1 MDIKSPDDV
10 PPPYNTIHYHGISPE
25 TPPSESLTSH
35 LQSHVASLPS
45 RIRAS
50 QRAHT
55 AQQRMDDTLLMDHIA
70 PAIEEFLIDL
80 GAQAP
85 TPPLATLTIV
95 PGGAVP
101 ETAVLSGLEET
112 QKRGELGRLFKV
124 NLKEGTKGIQSPS
137 YSTPSQNASLLWWH
151 DEAMARRLARSLQP
165 KKVEK
170 KQPVARASPVQVAAE
185 RELSPEKQKRGWGWG
200 WGRWR
205 SGLGSGETCGR
216 GAMGDPSSRTGA
228 SEASASFDA
237 QGRVQEQDEAQ
248 MAVEAQEVAF
258 RVENDLGILESMR
271 GWAIVVIVEIRP

>member
-1 MDIKSPDDV
+1 MDTKSPDDV
-10 PPPYNTIHYHGISPE
+10 PPPYDTIHHDGTSPE
-25 TPPSESLTSH
+25 TPHLESLTSH
-35 LQSHVASLPS
+35 LQRHVASLPS
-45 RIRAS
+45 RILAS

-80 GAQAP
+80 GAQVP

-124 NLKEGTKGIQSPS
+124 NLEEGTKGIQSPS
-137 YSTPSQNASLLWWH
+137 YSTSSQRANLLWWH
-151 DEAMARRLARSLQP
+151 DEAMARRLAKSLQP

-170 KQPVARASPVQVAAE
+170 KQQVMRTSPAQIAAE
-185 RELSPEKQKRGWGWG
+185 RELSPEKQKRGWGL
-200 WGRWR
+200 GRWR
-205 SGLGSGETCGR
+205 SGLGSGGKCER
-216 GAMGDPSSRTGA
+216 GAMGGPSSRTAA
-228 SEASASFDA
+228 SEASASFGA
-237 QGRVQEQDEAQ
+237 QGREQEQEEAC

-271 GWAIVVIVEIRP
+271 GWAIVVMVEIMP

>member
-1 MDIKSPDDV
+1 MDTKSPDDV
-10 PPPYNTIHYHGISPE
+10 PPPYDTIHHDGTSPE
-25 TPPSESLTSH
+25 TPHLESLTSH
-35 LQSHVASLPS
+35 LQRHVASLPS
-45 RIRAS
+45 RILAS

-80 GAQAP
+80 GAQVP

-124 NLKEGTKGIQSPS
+124 NLEEGTKGIQSPS
-137 YSTPSQNASLLWWH
+137 YSTSSQ
-151 DEAMARRLARSLQP
+151 RI
-165 KKVEK
+165 
-170 KQPVARASPVQVAAE
+170 AAE
-185 RELSPEKQKRGWGWG
+185 RELSPEKQKRGWGL
-200 WGRWR
+200 GRWR
-205 SGLGSGETCGR
+205 SGLGSGGKCER
-216 GAMGDPSSRTGA
+216 GAMGGPSSRTAA
-228 SEASASFDA
+228 SEASASFGA
-237 QGRVQEQDEAQ
+237 QGREQEQEEAC

-271 GWAIVVIVEIRP
+271 GWAIVVMVEIMP

>member
-1 MDIKSPDDV
+1 MDTKSSEDV
-10 PPPYNTIHYHGISPE
+10 PPPYDTIHHDGSSPE
-25 TPPSESLTSH
+25 NPRLESLTSH

-55 AQQRMDDTLLMDHIA
+55 AQQGMDDTLLMDHIA

-112 QKRGELGRLFKV
+112 QKRGELARLFKV
-124 NLKEGTKGIQSPS
+124 NLEEGTKGIQSPS
-137 YSTPSQNASLLWWH
+137 YSASSQSANLLWWH

-165 KKVEK
+165 KKMEK
-170 KQPVARASPVQVAAE
+170 KEPVARTSPVQVAVE
-185 RELSPEKQKRGWGWG
+185 RELSARKKKGGWG

-205 SGLGSGETCGR
+205 SRLGSGETCER
-216 GAMGDPSSRTGA
+216 GAIGDPSSRARA
-228 SEASASFDA
+228 SEASASLGT
-237 QGRVQEQDEAQ
+237 QGWVQEQDEVQ

-258 RVENDLGILESMR
+258 RVENELGILESMR

>member
-1 MDIKSPDDV
+1 MDIKFPDDV
-10 PPPYNTIHYHGISPE
+10 PPPYDTIHHDGTSLE

-35 LQSHVASLPS
+35 LQSHVASLPR

-55 AQQRMDDTLLMDHIA
+55 AQQRMDDMLLMDHIA

-80 GAQAP
+80 GAQTP

-101 ETAVLSGLEET
+101 KTAVLSGLEET

-124 NLKEGTKGIQSPS
+124 NLEEGTKGLQSPS
-137 YSTPSQNASLLWWH
+137 YSTSSQSANLLWWH
-151 DEAMARRLARSLQP
+151 DEAMAWRLARGLQP
-165 KKVEK
+165 KVEK
-170 KQPVARASPVQVAAE
+170 KQQVAQTSPVQVAVE

-200 WGRWR
+200 KWR
-205 SGLGSGETCGR
+205 SGPGSGRMSER
-216 GAMGDPSSRTGA
+216 GATGDPSSRTRA
-228 SEASASFDA
+228 SEASASLGA

-248 MAVEAQEVAF
+248 MAVEAHEVAF

-271 GWAIVVIVEIRP
+271 GWAIVVIVQITP

>member
-1 MDIKSPDDV
+1 MDIKSPEDV
-10 PPPYNTIHYHGISPE
+10 PPPYDTIHHDGTSPE
-25 TPPSESLTSH
+25 TLPSESLTSH

-45 RIRAS
+45 RIHAS
-50 QRAHT
+50 QRART
-55 AQQRMDDTLLMDHIA
+55 AQQRMDDTLLMGHIA
-70 PAIEEFLIDL
+70 PVIEEFLIDL
-80 GAQAP
+80 GAQAS

-101 ETAVLSGLEET
+101 DTAVLSGLEEA

-124 NLKEGTKGIQSPS
+124 NLEEGTKGIQSPS
-137 YSTPSQNASLLWWH
+137 YSTSSQSANLLWWH

-170 KQPVARASPVQVAAE
+170 RQQVARTSPVQVVVE
-185 RELSPEKQKRGWGWG
+185 RELAPEKQKGGRGWG

-205 SGLGSGETCGR
+205 SGLGSGETCER
-216 GAMGDPSSRTGA
+216 GAMGHPSSRIGA
-228 SEASASFDA
+228 SEASASSGT
-237 QGRVQEQDEAQ
+237 QERVQEQDEAQ
-248 MAVEAQEVAF
+248 MAVEAQEVVF